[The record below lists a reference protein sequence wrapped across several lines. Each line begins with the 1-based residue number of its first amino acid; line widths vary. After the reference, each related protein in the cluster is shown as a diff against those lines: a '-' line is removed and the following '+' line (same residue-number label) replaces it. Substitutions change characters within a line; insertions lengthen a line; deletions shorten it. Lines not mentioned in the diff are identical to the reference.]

1 MESPALSEFDL
12 HLFAE
17 GRHWHI
23 YNVLG
28 AHLGNQRGIEGA
40 RFAVWAPN
48 AQAVSVIGDFNDW
61 DSGRHPM
68 AVNKDYGVWSVF
80 IGGGVKPGDL
90 YKLPSQPETA
100 TTSPKPIPMVRP
112 LSTVL
117 PMPQW

>member
-48 AQAVSVIGDFNDW
+48 AQAVSVIGDFNDPHAQTFL
-61 DSGRHPM
+61 SGH
-68 AVNKDYGVWSVF
+68 KDNVTCLALSPSVCARVENF
-80 IGGGVKPGDL
+80 IMRSLHKQFSYWPCV
-90 YKLPSQPETA
+90 
-100 TTSPKPIPMVRP
+100 
-112 LSTVL
+112 
-117 PMPQW
+117 

>member
-28 AHLGNQRGIEGA
+28 AHPVTVRGKEGV

-48 AQAVSVIGDFNDW
+48 ARSVSVVGDFNSW
-61 DSGRHPM
+61 DSSRH
-68 AVNKDYGVWSVF
+68 
-80 IGGGVKPGDL
+80 
-90 YKLPSQPETA
+90 
-100 TTSPKPIPMVRP
+100 VR
-112 LSTVL
+112 
-117 PMPQW
+117 